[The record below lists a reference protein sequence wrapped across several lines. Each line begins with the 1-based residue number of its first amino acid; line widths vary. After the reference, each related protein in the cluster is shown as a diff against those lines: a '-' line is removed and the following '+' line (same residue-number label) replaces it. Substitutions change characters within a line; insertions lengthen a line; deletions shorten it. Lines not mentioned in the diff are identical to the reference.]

1 VSYEEKN
8 TWVFAVLAPVGY
20 LVYLVL
26 LFTRA
31 GGGPLEQT
39 DYVPAMLGT
48 ILGAIVVGI
57 LGGIVVG
64 IATGIASGGKDAGK
78 SDQRDKQINRFGEYI
93 GSAFLV
99 IGALGALVL
108 AWFEAPHFWIA
119 NALYLAFVL
128 QAILSSIAK
137 LVAYRRGLH
146 AW

>member
-1 VSYEEKN
+1 MSYEEKN
-8 TWVFAVLAPVGY
+8 AWVFGFIAPIGY
-20 LVYLVL
+20 LVYVVLVL
-26 LFTRA
+26 TQPGDR
-31 GGGPLEQT
+31 PLE
-39 DYVPAMLGT
+39 DANYVAPMLGT

-57 LGGIVVG
+57 LSGIVVG
-64 IATGIASGGKDAGK
+64 AFSGKDAGK

>member
-1 VSYEEKN
+1 MSYEEKN
-8 TWVFAVLAPVGY
+8 TWVFMFIAPVGFV
-20 LVYLVL
+20 VYLAL
-26 LFTRA
+26 LFGQLDGR
-31 GGGPLEQT
+31 PLAEA
-39 DYVPAMLGT
+39 DYVWPMVGT

-64 IATGIASGGKDAGK
+64 IVSGIASGGKETGK
-78 SDQRDKQINRFGEYI
+78 ADQRDKQIGRFGEHI

-99 IGALGALVL
+99 IGALVALVL
-108 AWFEAPHFWIA
+108 AWFEVPHFWIA
-119 NALYLAFVL
+119 NVLYLCFVL

>member
-1 VSYEEKN
+1 MSYEEKN
-8 TWVFAVLAPVGY
+8 AWVFGFIAPIGY
-20 LVYLVL
+20 IVYVVLVL
-26 LFTRA
+26 TQA
-31 GGGPLEQT
+31 GGRPLEEAN
-39 DYVPAMLGT
+39 YVGPMLGT

-64 IATGIASGGKDAGK
+64 AFSGKDAGK

-99 IGALGALVL
+99 AGALGALVL

-128 QAILSSIAK
+128 QAILSTIAK
-137 LVAYRRGLH
+137 LVAYRRGLRQ
-146 AW
+146 W